1 MLALIRA
8 APLLAGILLPLFGGG
23 LGLGAAWLWNEWVD
37 NPHVREL
44 VRVEE
49 RAACTIR
56 TQEAAE
62 AAEKAERARQVAAG
76 ALALKEYR
84 ERAEARQRLQAE
96 VQDQLEAE
104 IAENEARLAAAGRSC
119 LADQSDIEWLRD

>member
-8 APLLAGILLPLFGGG
+8 FPLLAMLASGG
-23 LGLGAAWLWNEWVD
+23 LSIGAAWLWNEFID

-56 TQEAAE
+56 TQEAAR
-62 AAEKAERARQVAAG
+62 AAEAAERARQVAAG
-76 ALALKEYR
+76 AKALKDYR
-84 ERAEARQRLQAE
+84 ERAEARARLQAE

-119 LADQSDIEWLRD
+119 LADQSDIEWLRDK

>member
-8 APLLAGILLPLFGGG
+8 FPLLAMLASAALS
-23 LGLGAAWLWNEWVD
+23 LGAAAAWNEWVD

-49 RAACTIR
+49 RATCTIR
-56 TQEAAE
+56 TQEAAATAE
-62 AAEKAERARQVAAG
+62 AAERGRQRAASAKA
-76 ALALKEYR
+76 LDDYR
-84 ERAEARQRLQAE
+84 KQAEARLRLHAE

-104 IAENEARLAAAGRSC
+104 IAQNEARLAAAGRSC
-119 LADQSDIEWLRD
+119 LADQSDVDWLLH

>member
-8 APLLAGILLPLFGGG
+8 FPLLAMLASGG
-23 LGLGAAWLWNEWVD
+23 LSIGGAWLWNEFID

-56 TQEAAE
+56 TQAAARAAE
-62 AAEKAERARQVAAG
+62 AAERARQVAAG
-76 ALALKEYR
+76 AKALKEYR

-96 VQDQLEAE
+96 VQDKLEAE

-119 LADQSDIEWLRD
+119 LADRDDVEWVLK

>member
-1 MLALIRA
+1 MLAIIRA
-8 APLLAGILLPLFGGG
+8 APVLLASLVVG
-23 LGLGAAWLWNEWVD
+23 LASLSGAWLWNELID
-37 NPHVREL
+37 NPHVRQM

-56 TQEAAE
+56 TQEAAA

-76 ALALKEYR
+76 AKALKEYR
-84 ERAEARQRLQAE
+84 ERAEARERLHAE

-104 IAENEARLAAAGRSC
+104 IAENEARLAEAGRSC
-119 LADQSDIEWLRD
+119 LADQSDIEWLRGQ